1 MTDMIPRLS
10 LPLRLKTFLRKVELH
25 ERTFL
30 LEVRYRFRVAYLW
43 SCTYQHIS
51 LIEQVCRLY
60 NCNFFFHTHCE
71 MQKAF

>member
-1 MTDMIPRLS
+1 MTDMIPRPS
-10 LPLRLKTFLRKVELH
+10 LPLRLKLAKVELH

-51 LIEQVCRLY
+51 VIEQVCRLY
-60 NCNFFFHTHCE
+60 N
-71 MQKAF
+71 